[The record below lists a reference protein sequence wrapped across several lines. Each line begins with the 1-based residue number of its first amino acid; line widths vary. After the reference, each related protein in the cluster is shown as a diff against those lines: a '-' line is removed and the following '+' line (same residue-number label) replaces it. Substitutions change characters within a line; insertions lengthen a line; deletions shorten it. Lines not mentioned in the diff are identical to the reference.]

1 VFLAF
6 QQPKQGGNMAAVQ
19 DNAVEVTVKS
29 PLGLHGRPA
38 AHIVKLA
45 SNYNADVTVRNLDS
59 GEVGDC
65 SSILSLLVLA
75 ANHGTRLLLSACVR
89 RTIENS
95 LSILG
100 VSAPE
105 KM

>member
-1 VFLAF
+1 
-6 QQPKQGGNMAAVQ
+6 MAAVQ

-75 ANHGTRLLLSACVR
+75 ANHGTRLLLSA
-89 RTIENS
+89 TGADAAAALNAIADFFASGFNE
-95 LSILG
+95 
-100 VSAPE
+100 
-105 KM
+105 

>member
-1 VFLAF
+1 
-6 QQPKQGGNMAAVQ
+6 MATVQ
-19 DNAVEVTVKS
+19 NNAVEVTVKS

-45 SNYNADVTVRNLDS
+45 SAYDADVKIQNMES

-75 ANHGTRLLLSACVR
+75 ANQGTRLLLSATGVDAAAA
-89 RTIENS
+89 
-95 LSILG
+95 LSAIADFFAAG
-100 VSAPE
+100 FNE
-105 KM
+105 